1 MKPERLK
8 SEIDAIALAITETE
22 SSADELGE
30 MAAVA
35 TKDGNPGF
43 AEATLTL
50 CRLHRIKAIKMR
62 AEVAGLWAAHGAA
75 RYHT

>member
-8 SEIDAIALAITETE
+8 SEIDAIAVAITETE

-50 CRLHRIKAIKMR
+50 CRLHRINAIKMR
-62 AEVAGLWAAHGAA
+62 AEVAGLWATHGAA
-75 RYHT
+75 RYRT